1 MVKKIA
7 NAAALLAAAGATP
20 ATSAGPTLSPHVWST
35 KISRPTPL
43 LNATWRLAFRNAAYN
58 VTRNSGV
65 VVAGTVRIVGG
76 NKVTFHDLAGTFACR
91 GATQINGTYTWRIQ
105 GAKLTFARVSDACP
119 GRRGVLSH
127 AFTRIA

>member
-1 MVKKIA
+1 MKKIA
-7 NAAALLAAAGATP
+7 IMAALIAAAVAATP
-20 ATSAGPTLSPHVWST
+20 ATSAAPSLSPHIWST
-35 KISRPTPL
+35 KISGPTPL

-65 VVAGTVRIVGG
+65 VVAGTVRIVG

-105 GAKLTFARVSDACP
+105 GAKLTFTRVSDACP
-119 GRRGVLSH
+119 GRSGVLSH